1 MIIHI
6 YVLDWNMYKFFYEYS
21 TFISICTINVKHIIP
36 HLKKME
42 ELFFQLNFMNV
53 SFTNATV
60 NNIQQH
66 NIINQLYI
74 IHLNYLPFVY
84 HIENIAKAGEY
95 GHSTTHIAIKV

>member
-1 MIIHI
+1 
-6 YVLDWNMYKFFYEYS
+6 
-21 TFISICTINVKHIIP
+21 
-36 HLKKME
+36 
-42 ELFFQLNFMNV
+42 MNV

-66 NIINQLYI
+66 NIINQLYV
-74 IHLNYLPFVY
+74 IHLNCLLFVY